1 MSQKLS
7 LGWVIALIQVQ
18 KLAII
23 IQSLNEWVSKSKI
36 EQIRPQTTLNQIG
49 VLSVQFKTNKN
60 EEKNTNIRFEK

>member
-1 MSQKLS
+1 ML
-7 LGWVIALIQVQ
+7 VRVQ

-49 VLSVQFKTNKN
+49 VVCLCSSKLIKMKTHEWKV
-60 EEKNTNIRFEK
+60 